1 MPRPP
6 QRNGATAGIFLDQF
20 KALVSALPASRNH
33 FARWMRDAEVDIDM
47 ADDLEVVF
55 SELTANAVAGSPGS
69 SDDIDVRAEIDD
81 GMMVLDVS
89 NHVDDPD
96 RRPAAPPDMG
106 DPLRRDGRGLLIT
119 RAFMDSV
126 DVHVEQLDRLVVHC
140 RLRVAPAS

>member
-6 QRNGATAGIFLDQF
+6 QRNDAPAGIFMDRF
-20 KALVSALPASRNH
+20 KALISALPSTRSS
-33 FARWMRDAEVDIDM
+33 FAGWMRAAEVDGDV

-55 SELTANAVAGSPGS
+55 SELTANAVAGSPAS
-69 SDDIDVRAEIDD
+69 SDDIEVRAEIDD

-89 NHVDDPD
+89 NHIDDPD
-96 RRPAAPPDMG
+96 LGPASAPDVG

-126 DVHVEQLDRLVVHC
+126 EVQIEALDRLVVHC
-140 RLRVAPAS
+140 SRRVSPAR